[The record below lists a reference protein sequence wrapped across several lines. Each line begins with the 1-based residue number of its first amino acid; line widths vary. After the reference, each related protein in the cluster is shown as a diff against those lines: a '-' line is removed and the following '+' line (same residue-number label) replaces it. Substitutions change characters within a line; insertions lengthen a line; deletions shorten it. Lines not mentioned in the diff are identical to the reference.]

1 MESTKSGQLA
11 KRLLQKKE
19 KPKRKLKQSDIFEM
33 APKAKTPKT
42 PSKKNKTYKEKFNLK
57 FNGGQNVSNSKAQIS
72 KLSKIPISI
81 INKVYDRGIG
91 AYKTNLKSVRLKSD
105 FSKNPDLRKGPSKR
119 LSKEQW
125 AIARVYA
132 FVMKALNKSEPQN
145 QDLDLIEKVRDL
157 KKK

>member
-33 APKAKTPKT
+33 APKAKTPT
-42 PSKKNKTYKEKFNLK
+42 KKNKTYKEKFNIK

-91 AYKTNLKSVRLKSD
+91 AYKTNLSSVRLKSD

-132 FVMKALNKSEPQN
+132 FVIKALNKSEPQN
-145 QDLDLIEKVRDL
+145 QDLDLIEKVREL